1 MLLLQTLF
9 FVIHD
14 LMGASLVLLIFF
26 SSPFMVVK
34 VSNIYIHL

>member
-14 LMGASLVLLIFF
+14 FMGARFVLLFSFLFF
-26 SSPFMVVK
+26 MMVK